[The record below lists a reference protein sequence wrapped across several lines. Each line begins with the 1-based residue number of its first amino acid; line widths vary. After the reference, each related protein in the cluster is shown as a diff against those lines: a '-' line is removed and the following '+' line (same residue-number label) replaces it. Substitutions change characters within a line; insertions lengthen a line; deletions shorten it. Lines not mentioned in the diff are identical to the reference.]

1 MFNLLVSG
9 SPEDWN
15 SSPYE
20 LERGRSVNEYTAD
33 EIRERYRNF
42 DEKSIRE
49 LKSFPCIFVI
59 ENEGGGSRIGY
70 ITDIRVRQNTV
81 VIYFE
86 FDPVLP
92 VLRVGAIE
100 DLRVDI
106 DLGRFELFR
115 THWAVKDEPIFE
127 ILLRKG
133 HITQQQ
139 LNASQA
145 LKEPPLPIVPQP
157 ALGGQH
163 EFNSSQVFIVHG
175 HDDLAKLEMAD
186 FIEGLGLEPIILHMQ
201 ASSGRTI
208 IEKIE
213 HYSNVGF
220 GVVLYTPC
228 DVGSKV
234 GALNGSYR
242 ARQNVVFEHGY
253 LIGKLGRPRVAAVV
267 KDTVETPNDISGV
280 VYVALDAQGS
290 WKEELKKEMRSVGYQ
305 V

>member
-1 MFNLLVSG
+1 MFNLLIS
-9 SPEDWN
+9 SNPESWD

-20 LERGRSVNEYTAD
+20 LERGRSVTEYTAD

-49 LKSFPCIFVI
+49 LKSFPCLFVV
-59 ENEGGGSRIGY
+59 ENEERESRIGY

-81 VIYFE
+81 VIHFE
-86 FDPVLP
+86 FDPILP
-92 VLRVGAIE
+92 ALSIGAVE
-100 DLRVDI
+100 DMRIDI
-106 DLGRFELFR
+106 DLGRFELSR

-127 ILLRKG
+127 VLLRKG
-133 HITQQQ
+133 YISQQQ

-145 LKEPPLPIVPQP
+145 LKEPPPPIVPPP

-163 EFNSSQVFIVHG
+163 VFNSSQVFIVHG

-220 GVVLYTPC
+220 GIVLYTPC

-280 VYVALDAQGS
+280 VYVALDAQGR

>member
-1 MFNLLVSG
+1 MFNLLIS
-9 SPEDWN
+9 SHPESWD

-20 LERGRSVNEYTAD
+20 LERVRSVTEYTTD
-33 EIRERYRNF
+33 EIRERYRKF
-42 DEKSIRE
+42 DEKAIRE
-49 LKSFPCIFVI
+49 LKSFPSIFVV
-59 ENEGGGSRIGY
+59 ENERRESRIGY
-70 ITDIRVRQNTV
+70 ITDIRVRQSSI
-81 VIYFE
+81 VIHFE
-86 FDPVLP
+86 LDPILP
-92 VLRVGAIE
+92 TLRIGAIE
-100 DLRVDI
+100 DMRIDI
-106 DLGRFELFR
+106 DLGRFELSR

-133 HITQQQ
+133 HISQQQ

-145 LKEPPLPIVPQP
+145 LKEPPPPIVPPP

-163 EFNSSQVFIVHG
+163 VFNSSQVFIVHG

-220 GVVLYTPC
+220 GIVLYTPC

-280 VYVALDAQGS
+280 VYVALDVQGH
-290 WKEELKKEMRSVGYQ
+290 WKEVLKKEMRSVGYQ

>member
-1 MFNLLVSG
+1 MFNLLIS
-9 SPEDWN
+9 SHPDSWD

-20 LERGRSVNEYTAD
+20 LEKGRSVVEYTAD
-33 EIRERYRNF
+33 EIRERYALF
-42 DEKSIRE
+42 DEKTIKE
-49 LKSFPCIFVI
+49 LKSFPCLFVI
-59 ENEGGGSRIGY
+59 ESEKSESRIGY
-70 ITDIRVRQNTV
+70 ITDIKVRQSTV
-81 VIYFE
+81 VIQFE
-86 FDPVLP
+86 FDQIFPSIP
-92 VLRVGAIE
+92 IGAIE
-100 DLRVDI
+100 DVRVDI
-106 DLGRFELFR
+106 DLGRWELSR

-133 HITQQQ
+133 HISQQQ
-139 LNASQA
+139 IDASQA
-145 LKEPPLPIVPQP
+145 LKVPPAPIIPPPL
-157 ALGGQH
+157 AGKTH
-163 EFNSSQVFIVHG
+163 NFNTEQVFIVHG
-175 HDDLAKLEMAD
+175 HDDLAKLEMSD
-186 FIEGLGLEPIILHMQ
+186 FIEELGLEPIILHMQ

-220 GVVLYTPC
+220 GIVLYTPC
-228 DVGSKV
+228 DVGSKA
-234 GALNGSYR
+234 GALNRNYR

-280 VYVALDAQGS
+280 VYVPLDTQND

>member
-1 MFNLLVSG
+1 MFNLFISG
-9 SPEDWN
+9 NPESWV

-20 LERGRSVNEYTAD
+20 LEKDRSVVEYTAD
-33 EIRERYRNF
+33 EIRERYKSF
-42 DEKSIRE
+42 DEKSIKE
-49 LKSFPCIFVI
+49 LKSFPCLFVL
-59 ENEGGGSRIGY
+59 ENEQLESRIGY

-81 VIYFE
+81 VIQFE
-86 FDPVLP
+86 FDSILP
-92 VLRVGAIE
+92 ALRIGAIE
-100 DLRVDI
+100 DIRGDI
-106 DLGRFELFR
+106 DLGRWELSR

-133 HITQQQ
+133 YISQQQ
-139 LNASQA
+139 LNASQT
-145 LKEPPLPIVPQP
+145 LREPLVPVVPPQII
-157 ALGGQH
+157 GGQQV
-163 EFNSSQVFIVHG
+163 FNTQQVFIVHG
-175 HDDLAKLEMAD
+175 HDDLAKLEMSD
-186 FIEGLGLEPIILHMQ
+186 FIEGLGLQPIILHLQ

-220 GVVLYTPC
+220 SIVLYTPC

-234 GALNGSYR
+234 GALTGNYR

-253 LIGKLGRPRVAAVV
+253 LIGKLGRSRVAAVV

-280 VYVALDAQGS
+280 VYVALDSLGN